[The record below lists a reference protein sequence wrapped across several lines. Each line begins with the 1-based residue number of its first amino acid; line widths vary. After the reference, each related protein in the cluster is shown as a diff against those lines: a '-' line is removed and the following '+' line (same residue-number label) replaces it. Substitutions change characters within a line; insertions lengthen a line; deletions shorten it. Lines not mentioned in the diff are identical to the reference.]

1 VRLLDGEGLAVAVTP
16 GRWSCVGV
24 LWLVLWAV
32 PAGAET
38 ESVYAFEAQRLS
50 GENETLAR
58 YRGQVLLV
66 VNTASR
72 CGYTPQLEG
81 LEALHQR
88 YRARGFSVLGFPSND
103 FAQEPGSDAQIES
116 FCRREYGVTFPMFTK
131 LRVTGANAHPLYAW
145 LAALPAPLGGPV
157 EWNFQKFLVDRE
169 GRVAARFAPSV
180 SPSDPALASAL
191 ERLLAGTAP

>member
-1 VRLLDGEGLAVAVTP
+1 MQFLDGEAVAVAVTP
-16 GRWSCVGV
+16 SWWACVAL
-24 LWLVLWAV
+24 LWLGLWAV
-32 PAGAET
+32 PAGAEP

-50 GENETLAR
+50 GDHETLAR
-58 YRGQVLLV
+58 YRGVVLLI

-81 LEALHQR
+81 LEALYQR

-103 FAQEPGSDAQIES
+103 FAQEPGSDAQIEN

-131 LRVTGANAHPLYAW
+131 LRVTGVNAHPLYAW

-169 GRVAARFAPSV
+169 GRVSARFAPSV